1 MKHVRF
7 SDFVTVR
14 VLSES
19 AACRE
24 ALRSVWALV
33 ARNCQ
38 RFRQRIALCAKLFE
52 YCLDSVHRIKIKRS
66 FSL

>member
-1 MKHVRF
+1 MKRVRF
-7 SDFVTVR
+7 SEFVTVR

-24 ALRSVWALV
+24 AQRSDWAFV
-33 ARNCQ
+33 ARNRP
-38 RFRQRIALCAKLFE
+38 RFRRRIALCAKLIE
-52 YCLDSVHRIKIKRS
+52 YCFDPVHRIKIKRL

>member
-1 MKHVRF
+1 MKRVRF
-7 SDFVTVR
+7 SEFVIVR

-24 ALRSVWALV
+24 ARRSDWALV

-38 RFRQRIALCAKLFE
+38 RFRRRIAYVLN
-52 YCLDSVHRIKIKRS
+52 
-66 FSL
+66 

>member
-1 MKHVRF
+1 MKRVRF
-7 SDFVTVR
+7 SEFVTVR

-24 ALRSVWALV
+24 ARWSDWALV
-33 ARNCQ
+33 AQNRQ
-38 RFRQRIALCAKLFE
+38 RFRRRIALCAKLIE
-52 YCLDSVHRIKIKRS
+52 YCLDPLHRIKIKRL